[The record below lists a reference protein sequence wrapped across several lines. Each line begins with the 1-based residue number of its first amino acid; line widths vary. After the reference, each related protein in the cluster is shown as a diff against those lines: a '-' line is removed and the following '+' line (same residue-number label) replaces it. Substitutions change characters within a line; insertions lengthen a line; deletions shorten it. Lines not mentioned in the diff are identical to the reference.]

1 MLILAAA
8 ARTGTHSSQKTLP
21 RAIST
26 MDDDKTVRNLMI
38 MVGMLAAL
46 GVAIYFTAGMVSE
59 MGV

>member
-1 MLILAAA
+1 
-8 ARTGTHSSQKTLP
+8 
-21 RAIST
+21 